1 MIYNNLVNLYDKNSL
16 PNKILLSGD
25 KGIGKSLLVKKL
37 LKYIYKENNSNLIDK
52 NSHPNIFF
60 ISKKEEKKNIEIS
73 QIREMIQFQ
82 NQSSFNNLSKI
93 IVIDDLEYLN
103 LNSSNAL
110 LKSLEE
116 PNNNNI
122 FILINNIKGKLLE
135 TIKSRCIEFKLLLSS
150 SEIKIIVDKYFD
162 NEIYNRIPS
171 DFTNVYTSPAF
182 VISLIKFFKNNEISY
197 DNLNIENFIKM
208 LINDKMYNNSNF
220 IKNNIDTFIEL
231 FFYKNIKSKNKIS
244 DKLREFF
251 YFRLNQVKKYNLDIE
266 SYLIEFEEKL
276 LRE

>member
-1 MIYNNLVNLYDKNSL
+1 MNYLVGHEMIYNNLVNLYDKNSL
-16 PNKILLSGD
+16 PANILLSGY

-37 LKYIYKENNSNLIDK
+37 LKHIYKDNNSNLIDK

-116 PNNNNI
+116 SNNNNI
-122 FILINNIKGKLLE
+122 FILINNIKGKE
-135 TIKSRCIEFKLLLSS
+135 
-150 SEIKIIVDKYFD
+150 
-162 NEIYNRIPS
+162 
-171 DFTNVYTSPAF
+171 
-182 VISLIKFFKNNEISY
+182 
-197 DNLNIENFIKM
+197 
-208 LINDKMYNNSNF
+208 
-220 IKNNIDTFIEL
+220 
-231 FFYKNIKSKNKIS
+231 
-244 DKLREFF
+244 
-251 YFRLNQVKKYNLDIE
+251 
-266 SYLIEFEEKL
+266 
-276 LRE
+276 